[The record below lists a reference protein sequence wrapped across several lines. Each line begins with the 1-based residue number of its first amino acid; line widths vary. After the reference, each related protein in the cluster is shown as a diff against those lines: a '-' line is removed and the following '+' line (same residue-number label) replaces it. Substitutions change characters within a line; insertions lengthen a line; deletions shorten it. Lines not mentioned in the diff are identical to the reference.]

1 MDEPQKHD
9 TKWKMLGA
17 IEEVTLD
24 LYMNCLWKA
33 NIQTISLSMVVSD
46 WNREWGLLENH
57 SS

>member
-33 NIQTISLSMVVSD
+33 NIVVVSD